1 MSTIPALPSKD
12 SETFSNKIEG
22 LCMIHNL
29 KNFYYA
35 SRYEA
40 KNLLN
45 KAIIH
50 LIILMAPT
58 FCYSEPKVFFLG
70 DSITHGFGLPEDEGL
85 INQLSNWFSNND
97 ITVDFINGGV
107 SGDTTAGGL
116 ERLSWSLTEDIS
128 AVVVALGSNDVLRG
142 FPPEI
147 TKENLSAIID
157 IAQSNKL
164 PVLLIGTYAPGNYG
178 QEYKSDFD
186 AIFIDLAEE
195 KNIAYIDSYL
205 KPLLDEV
212 SKGKDVMHLLQADG
226 LHPNLNGVQVI
237 VEYVFPQLL
246 KFLQET
252 NIIE

>member
-1 MSTIPALPSKD
+1 
-12 SETFSNKIEG
+12 
-22 LCMIHNL
+22 MINNL
-29 KNFYYA
+29 KNFCYV

-40 KNLLN
+40 KSLLY

-50 LIILMAPT
+50 LIILTVPT
-58 FCYSEPKVFFLG
+58 FCYSDPKVFILG
-70 DSITHGFGLPEDEGL
+70 DSITHGFGLPEEEGL
-85 INQLSNWFSNND
+85 VNQLSNWFSNNG
-97 ITVDFINGGV
+97 TAVSFINGGV

-128 AVVVALGSNDVLRG
+128 AVIVALGSNDVLRG

-157 IAQSNKL
+157 IAQGNKV

-178 QEYKSDFD
+178 KEYKSIFD
-186 AIFIDLAEE
+186 AIFTDLAEE

-226 LHPNLNGVQVI
+226 LHPNPNGVRVV
-237 VEYVFPQLL
+237 VEYISPQLL

>member
-1 MSTIPALPSKD
+1 ML
-12 SETFSNKIEG
+12 
-22 LCMIHNL
+22 
-29 KNFYYA
+29 Y
-35 SRYEA
+35 
-40 KNLLN
+40 

-50 LIILMAPT
+50 LIILTAPI
-58 FCYSEPKVFFLG
+58 FCYSDPKVFILG
-70 DSITHGFGLPEDEGL
+70 DSITHGFGLPEEEGL
-85 INQLSNWFSNND
+85 VNQLSNWFSNNG
-97 ITVDFINGGV
+97 TAVSFINGGV

-128 AVVVALGSNDVLRG
+128 AVIVALGSNDVLRG

-147 TKENLSAIID
+147 TKENLSAMID
-157 IAQSNKL
+157 IAQGNKV

-178 QEYKSDFD
+178 EEYKSNFD
-186 AIFIDLAEE
+186 AIFTDLAEE

-226 LHPNLNGVQVI
+226 LHPNPNGVRVV
-237 VEYVFPQLL
+237 VEYISPQLL